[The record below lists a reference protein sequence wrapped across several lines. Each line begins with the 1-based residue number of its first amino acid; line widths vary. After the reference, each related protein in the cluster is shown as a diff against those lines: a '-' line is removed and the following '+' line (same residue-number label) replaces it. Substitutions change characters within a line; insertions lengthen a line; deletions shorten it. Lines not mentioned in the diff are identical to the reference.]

1 MKKPRLQQRGERR
14 IAAALRIALAAAL
27 LAVQVL
33 FVVLTTRY
41 LKDHF
46 ALIYG
51 ALEGIA
57 LITALYI
64 YNKPGDLS
72 YRVAWIIPILFVPVV
87 GLILYL
93 LWGGDTQ
100 RKCLQRQTAP
110 KLPPE
115 EPESLRNRSALNAD
129 RLQRALPGWS
139 RVSQYLSS
147 RGFYLYQNTKMVYL
161 PEGALLLED
170 ILGRIKAAERFIF
183 MEYFILAEGKLW
195 DRMSAALCERARSGV
210 EVKIIFDDFG
220 NIKRF
225 SAESLQTLRD
235 AGVEVIVFNPVH
247 HYVNRLYFNYRDH
260 RKIAC
265 VDGTV
270 SYTGGANIAD
280 EYANLIRRF
289 GYWKDCGVRLEGE
302 GAWGLTK
309 MFLELWVQLGGSFE
323 EETDYYRPQLHVDG
337 AGFCQPLCD
346 GPDNNPVNTA
356 EDTFLHLITSANE
369 SVYITTP
376 YLAIDEAMMRAL
388 CLAADSGVDV
398 RLMMPG
404 IPDHKFAYLVA
415 QCYFGEL
422 LERGVKIYT
431 FEPGLLHGKSA
442 LSDRQTGFV
451 GSVNMDYRSFQLHFE
466 CGAVFYDMPET
477 AAALLDDMESIMARS
492 RCLTY
497 EEWRRRP
504 WLHRLIGTVLRPFAM
519 WM

>member
-100 RKCLQRQTAP
+100 RKRLQRQTVP

-235 AGVEVIVFNPVH
+235 AGVEVIVFNPRARV
-247 HYVNRLYFNYRDH
+247 
-260 RKIAC
+260 
-265 VDGTV
+265 
-270 SYTGGANIAD
+270 
-280 EYANLIRRF
+280 
-289 GYWKDCGVRLEGE
+289 
-302 GAWGLTK
+302 
-309 MFLELWVQLGGSFE
+309 
-323 EETDYYRPQLHVDG
+323 
-337 AGFCQPLCD
+337 CQPPL
-346 GPDNNPVNTA
+346 
-356 EDTFLHLITSANE
+356 
-369 SVYITTP
+369 
-376 YLAIDEAMMRAL
+376 
-388 CLAADSGVDV
+388 
-398 RLMMPG
+398 
-404 IPDHKFAYLVA
+404 
-415 QCYFGEL
+415 
-422 LERGVKIYT
+422 
-431 FEPGLLHGKSA
+431 
-442 LSDRQTGFV
+442 
-451 GSVNMDYRSFQLHFE
+451 FQLPRPPQDH
-466 CGAVFYDMPET
+466 GH
-477 AAALLDDMESIMARS
+477 
-492 RCLTY
+492 
-497 EEWRRRP
+497 RRRDR
-504 WLHRLIGTVLRPFAM
+504 LHRRREHCRRVREPH
-519 WM
+519 

>member
-51 ALEGIA
+51 ALEAIA

-100 RKCLQRQTAP
+100 RKRLQRQTVP

-170 ILGRIKAAERFIF
+170 ILGAGE
-183 MEYFILAEGKLW
+183 
-195 DRMSAALCERARSGV
+195 
-210 EVKIIFDDFG
+210 DF
-220 NIKRF
+220 
-225 SAESLQTLRD
+225 
-235 AGVEVIVFNPVH
+235 AGF
-247 HYVNRLYFNYRDH
+247 
-260 RKIAC
+260 
-265 VDGTV
+265 
-270 SYTGGANIAD
+270 
-280 EYANLIRRF
+280 LI
-289 GYWKDCGVRLEGE
+289 D
-302 GAWGLTK
+302 
-309 MFLELWVQLGGSFE
+309 LEL
-323 EETDYYRPQLHVDG
+323 LHQQSNLRVDLI
-337 AGFCQPLCD
+337 Q
-346 GPDNNPVNTA
+346 V
-356 EDTFLHLITSANE
+356 HLLSPTGKPRE
-369 SVYITTP
+369 SP
-376 YLAIDEAMMRAL
+376 
-388 CLAADSGVDV
+388 
-398 RLMMPG
+398 P
-404 IPDHKFAYLVA
+404 
-415 QCYFGEL
+415 
-422 LERGVKIYT
+422 
-431 FEPGLLHGKSA
+431 
-442 LSDRQTGFV
+442 
-451 GSVNMDYRSFQLHFE
+451 
-466 CGAVFYDMPET
+466 
-477 AAALLDDMESIMARS
+477 
-492 RCLTY
+492 
-497 EEWRRRP
+497 RRRSC
-504 WLHRLIGTVLRPFAM
+504 RG
-519 WM
+519 

>member
-1 MKKPRLQQRGERR
+1 MRRPRGFQQKGERR
-14 IAAALRIALAAAL
+14 IAAALRIALAAVL

-100 RKCLQRQTAP
+100 RKRLQRQTAP

-247 HYVNRLYFNYRDH
+247 EYVNRLYFNYRDH
-260 RKIAC
+260 RKIT
-265 VDGTV
+265 VIDGETA
-270 SYTGGANIAD
+270 YTGGVNIAD
-280 EYANLIRRF
+280 EYANLIDRF
-289 GYWKDCGVRLEGE
+289 GYWKDSGIRLEGE
-302 GAWGLTK
+302 GVWGLTAA
-309 MFLELWVQLGGSFE
+309 FLNMWSFL
-323 EETDYYRPQLHVDG
+323 P
-337 AGFCQPLCD
+337 
-346 GPDNNPVNTA
+346 A
-356 EDTFLHLITSANE
+356 EDTFLQLIGSARRFL
-369 SVYITTP
+369 YITTP
-376 YLAIDEAMMRAL
+376 YFIPDENIMRAL
-388 CLAADSGVDV
+388 CIAGDGGVDV
-398 RLMMPG
+398 RLMLPG
-404 IPDHKFAYLVA
+404 TPDHWYADAVA
-415 QCYFGEL
+415 DSYIGEL
-422 LERGVKIYT
+422 LEHHVKVYRYT
-431 FEPGLLHGKSA
+431 PGFLHAKSIMV
-442 LSDRQTGFV
+442 DREAAFV
-451 GSVNMDYRSFQLHFE
+451 GSVNFDYRSFELHYE
-466 CGAVFYDMPET
+466 CGVMLYGASAIESLLEDMDGILDKSHAVTP
-477 AAALLDDMESIMARS
+477 
-492 RCLTY
+492 
-497 EEWRRRP
+497 EEWAHRGLLRRMFEP
-504 WLHRLIGTVLRPFAM
+504 ILRVFSI